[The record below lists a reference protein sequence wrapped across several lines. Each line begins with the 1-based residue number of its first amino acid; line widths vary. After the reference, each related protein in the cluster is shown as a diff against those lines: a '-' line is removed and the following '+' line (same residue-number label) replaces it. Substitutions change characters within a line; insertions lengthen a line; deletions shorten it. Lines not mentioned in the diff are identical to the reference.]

1 MINENEKKD
10 FVESLKEAI
19 SNIIQNTNPLYYHDY
34 NFDNYLKNECYLH
47 YESFMNE
54 ELYNEIYDK
63 YIETIFLE
71 LNMIKRSYL
80 CSDERF
86 DHKNNHKEQITYL
99 KNVPQPAQK
108 TNEWYEFRKNHLTGS
123 NIWKAFSS
131 ESCKN
136 QLLHEKLVPPMQQKT
151 SNSGLSEGPLNWGHK
166 YEPLSILFYE
176 YYNDVKVEEFGCIPH
191 KTVDFLAASPD
202 GIVTSEKNNG
212 RMVEI
217 KNVVSREIT
226 KIPKMEYYCQMQLQM
241 EVCDLPDCDFVE
253 TKFVEYENE
262 EQFKKD
268 KYNIKKGMIIVLVK
282 NNESYIY
289 EYSPLFQNSENQLNK
304 FSETI
309 YKKYNLND
317 TTLEKDN
324 IKWFRNIYW
333 KLEIYSCVY
342 VPRNKKWFKE
352 AYITLKPLWDLI
364 IFERSIEDSYLK
376 YKPKS
381 RKNSKDTK
389 ELNEVDTEN
398 NNKIIHL

>member
-136 QLLHEKLVPPMQQKT
+136 QLLHEKLVPPMEQKT

-166 YEPLSILFYE
+166 YEQLSILFYE

-262 EQFKKD
+262 EEFKKD

-289 EYSPLFQNSENQLNK
+289 EYSPLFQNSENQLNN

-309 YKKYNLND
+309 YKKYDLND

-342 VPRNKKWFKE
+342 VPRNKKWFEE
-352 AYITLKPLWDLI
+352 AYITLKQLWDLI
-364 IFERSIEDSYLK
+364 ISERSVEDSYLK
-376 YKPKS
+376 YKPKT

-389 ELNEVDTEN
+389 ELNELDTKN

>member
-19 SNIIQNTNPLYYHDY
+19 YNIIQNTNPLYYHDY

-136 QLLHEKLVPPMQQKT
+136 QLLHEKLVPPMEQKI

-262 EQFKKD
+262 EEFKKD

-309 YKKYNLND
+309 YKKYDLND

-342 VPRNKKWFKE
+342 VPRNKKWFEE
-352 AYITLKPLWDLI
+352 AYITLKQLWDLI
-364 IFERSIEDSYLK
+364 ISERSVEDSYLK
-376 YKPKS
+376 YKPKT

-389 ELNEVDTEN
+389 ELNELDTKN